1 MKKMLLVLFVFCSG
15 VANAAPFVFPKAW
28 TVSQPAQEEIGG
40 SLRDFITQDYQTY
53 NPFTDV
59 SAAGNGIGNVVNAR
73 GLFITDPITGESL
86 PYMAESYVIS
96 SNKLNWTIKVRRD
109 MKWSDGEPVLANDW
123 VVSTQIHTAPN
134 TASNQRDAFFVDGKV
149 VTVKAIDDYTL
160 VFSFPKIVAD
170 AVRAMS
176 VPPAPAHIFQS
187 VFETKGIAGLKELWS
202 LKSDSN
208 SIVSAGAFKLADR
221 VPGVQIAFER
231 NPYFGDWN
239 VNEQGLRLPYLQ
251 RYVQKIYL
259 SRAEA
264 VNALLNNEIDMVN
277 AGTGIDVNK
286 LREAIKDGKL
296 NAVLKTAAISQGLTM
311 WAMFNWNRASDPFKQ
326 DLFRNVI
333 FRQAMSHMMNRQAV
347 VSQVFQGLAKVQYGT
362 LNEASGDWLSPDAKQ
377 FPYDLEAA
385 ANLLAKIG
393 FKNKNSDGYLVNRDA
408 KIIEFDLLLST
419 FSATIPPTVAI
430 VLADAQR
437 LGIKI
442 NPKYVDNNQFARTLT
457 ATGKD
462 RSWDAAL
469 TIGAFD
475 VPGQYPLNTA
485 YYSCKGRAHYYNASG
500 ECIDTLETQ
509 AMMLNERA
517 RQNPNPQERL
527 ESVRKVQEVMA
538 LLQPVIHLLGV
549 RLSYSWLDKVQGE
562 LSSTRQNQIRMNEL
576 TWIQN

>member
-1 MKKMLLVLFVFCSG
+1 MKKMFFVLFMICLGAAS
-15 VANAAPFVFPKAW
+15 AAPFVFPKAW
-28 TVSQPAQEEIGG
+28 TVSQPSQEGTGG

-59 SAAGNGIGNVVNAR
+59 SAAGNGVGNVVNAR
-73 GLFITDPITGESL
+73 GLFIQDPITGENL
-86 PYMAESYVIS
+86 PYMAESYAIS
-96 SNKLNWTIKVRRD
+96 ANKLNWTIKVRKG
-109 MKWSDGEPVLANDW
+109 MKWSDGEPIVANDW

-134 TASNQRDAFFVDGKV
+134 TASNQRDAFFIDGKV

-160 VFSFPKIVAD
+160 VFTFPKIVAD

-176 VPPAPAHIFQS
+176 VPPSPAHVFQNA
-187 VFETKGIAGLKELWS
+187 FETKGISGLKELWS
-202 LKSDSN
+202 LKSEPS
-208 SIVSAGAFKLADR
+208 SIVSAGAFKFADR
-221 VPGVQIAFER
+221 VPGVQIGFER

-239 VNEQGLRLPYLQ
+239 VNEGGARLPYLQ

-259 SRAEA
+259 SRTEA
-264 VNALLNNEIDMVN
+264 VSGLLNNEIDMLNSGAAV
-277 AGTGIDVNK
+277 DVNK
-286 LREAIKDGKL
+286 LREAIKDRKL
-296 NAVLKTAAISQGLTM
+296 NAVLKTAAISQGFTM

-333 FRQAMSHMMNRQAV
+333 FRQAMSHMMNRQEV
-347 VSQVFQGLAKVQYGT
+347 VSKVFQGLAKVQYGT
-362 LNEASGDWLSPDAKQ
+362 LNEASGDWLSLDAKQ
-377 FPYDLEAA
+377 FSYDLTAA
-385 ANLLAKIG
+385 ANLLGKIG
-393 FKNKNSDGYLVNRDA
+393 FKNKNTQGYLVNRDG
-408 KIIEFDLLLST
+408 KTIEFDLLLST
-419 FSATIPPTVAI
+419 FSATIPPTIAI
-430 VLADAQR
+430 VLADAER

-457 ATGKD
+457 GSGKD
-462 RSWDAAL
+462 RAWDAAL
-469 TIGAFD
+469 TIGALD

-538 LLQPVIHLLGV
+538 QLQPVIHLLGV

-576 TWIQN
+576 TWIQP